1 VKLLASKL
9 KSKVKLIKVPFS
21 KFNHIDFV
29 WAKDAYKL
37 VYENVIS
44 TLKKHEPRLKKLG
57 SKGTLKNNT

>member
-9 KSKVKLIKVPFS
+9 KSKVELIKVPFS

-37 VYENVIS
+37 VYENVIDS
-44 TLKKHEPRLKKLG
+44 LKKHEPKLKDSE
-57 SKGTLKNNT
+57 SKEHTEN